1 VIAKP
6 APKGLGL
13 AAGNVGKIVFEL
25 AGITDIW
32 TKTRGETRT
41 TPNFAK
47 ATFEALKGTYKIMTP
62 RDWGR

>member
-1 VIAKP
+1 
-6 APKGLGL
+6 
-13 AAGNVGKIVFEL
+13 
-25 AGITDIW
+25 
-32 TKTRGETRT
+32 RGETRT